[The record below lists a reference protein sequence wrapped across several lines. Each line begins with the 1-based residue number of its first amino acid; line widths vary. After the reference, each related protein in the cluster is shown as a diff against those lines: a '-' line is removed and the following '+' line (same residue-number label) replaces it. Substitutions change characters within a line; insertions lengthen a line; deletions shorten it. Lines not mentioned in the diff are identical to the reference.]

1 MGDEVGRKETVG
13 DVTGNSQR
21 CRQRVKRG
29 DRRRVLGQ
37 KKGAA
42 DREEGVEGRKRRGG
56 QENGISCCWDYGV
69 RGRQ

>member
-21 CRQRVKRG
+21 CRVSEV
-29 DRRRVLGQ
+29 RRQTNSILGQ

-42 DREEGVEGRKRRGG
+42 DREEGLEGRKRRGG
-56 QENGISCCWDYGV
+56 LENGISCCWDYGV